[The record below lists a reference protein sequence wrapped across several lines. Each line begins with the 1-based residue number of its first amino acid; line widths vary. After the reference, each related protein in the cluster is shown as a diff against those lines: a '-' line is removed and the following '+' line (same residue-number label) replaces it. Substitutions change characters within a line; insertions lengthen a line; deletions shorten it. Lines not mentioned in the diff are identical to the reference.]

1 MAITQKCQYALRAI
15 YDLAS
20 CGGKAPRKIGTI
32 AVAQNIPVRFLEG
45 ILNSL
50 KCAGFVDSVRGKD
63 GGYFLARPAS
73 DITVGEVIR
82 FIQGPLGPVECSN
95 MYADCTLAENC
106 VFRPLWDRAK
116 AALEAVYDGTTF
128 QDLVDQSAESCRR
141 RGSAAQSKLI

>member
-20 CGGKAPRKIGTI
+20 CGDNSPRKIGTI
-32 AVAQNIPVRFLEG
+32 AEAQNIPVRFLEG

-82 FIQGPLGPVECSN
+82 FVQGPLGPVECSN
-95 MYADCTLAENC
+95 LHENCLLAESC

-128 QDLVDQSAESCRR
+128 QDLIDQPAESCCPK
-141 RGSAAQSKLI
+141 GSAQQPKLI